1 MRKNTWL
8 SLLLCLNLVLLT
20 GIVLVTYSPPTA
32 YAQGTS
38 LAGDYMVVAGEIQ
51 DQHDAL
57 YIIDVRNRI
66 LHVLYYDRGRKALR
80 YAGARDLEQD
90 FRHNRG

>member
-1 MRKNTWL
+1 MNKTTCL
-8 SLLLCLNLVLLT
+8 SLLVCLNLVLLT
-20 GIVLVTYSPPTA
+20 AILLCSYSVPTA

-38 LAGDYMVVAGEIQ
+38 LAGDYMVVAGEIR

-66 LHVLYYDRGRKALR
+66 LHVLYFELGTRQLR

-90 FRHNRG
+90 FRRNRG